1 MYAKKV
7 IKHLGRYYGTYR
19 FDTVEQA
26 NKFMADNPGWGL
38 IKTHNPFTR
47 RTEIPK
53 EIAEFLPITKI
64 NEVLSLPNLTFCY
77 VAHMEDLGAFC
88 ESVAKSKLEKYDVK
102 FDVPEVTD

>member
-7 IKHLGRYYGTYR
+7 IKYLGHYYGTYR

-38 IKTHNPFTR
+38 LKAYNPFTR
-47 RTEIPK
+47 RTTP
-53 EIAEFLPITKI
+53 FTKI
-64 NEVLSLPNLTFCY
+64 NEVLSLPNLTLCY
-77 VAHMEDLGAFC
+77 LAHMEDLGAFC
-88 ESVAKSKLEKYDVK
+88 ESTAKSKLEKYDVK